1 MTADSK
7 FGLED
12 FELYNRARAFRREMY
27 RLANELPPMERY
39 CLNVQT
45 RRAALSVSNNV
56 AEGHG
61 RWHYRENIHFCQIA
75 RGSTEELLDDLNT
88 CIDENYFSADRL
100 EFLKDEAYAL
110 ITKISGYIA
119 YLRRSKQGDAP

>member
-61 RWHYRENIHFCQIA
+61 RWHFRENIHFCQIA
-75 RGSTEELLDDLNT
+75 RGSAEELIDDLNT
-88 CIDENYFSADRL
+88 CIDENYFSTDRL

-110 ITKISGYIA
+110 VAKINGYIA
-119 YLRRSKQGDAP
+119 YLRRTKQGDAP